1 MLTIPRLP
9 LALLAAAGL
18 FLSTPGLSAQLPT
31 QGASLEEIVVTAKF
45 RDTPLMDAIG
55 SISVLPESTITE
67 RAAQHLQDILNAVP
81 NVNWAA
87 GASRARF
94 VQIRGVGDLEQYY
107 DPKYYPAV
115 GVMLDDLEL
124 GDTANA
130 GMLFDINQVEVL
142 RGPQGTRFGASGHA
156 GMIFMRS
163 NAPTEHFEGAL
174 SGGVG
179 NYASNNLGLVL
190 SGPLNDTLSA
200 RLAVQQ
206 NNSDGYIDNEQQ
218 GSDNTNNID
227 ELTSRGR
234 VRWTPTETAQYE
246 FSASYFDAD
255 NGYDPWS
262 LDNTRTT
269 NSDQPGEDTQKLA
282 TVTGA
287 GDWTLNDNHAIAA
300 SLSYLNADLHQSF
313 DADWV
318 SDAFCVRFAC
328 SSGNDTTQ
336 EIFDR
341 KRDRYIADVRLLG
354 ADNSSASAGNR
365 YLVGVY
371 ANTSSESLD
380 YQRPSVWY
388 GDSASDS
395 DYDTDRYAVYGEYQY
410 ALTEQLT
417 LIAGLRLE
425 RFEDDYS
432 DSNAFSSDNSNTL
445 WDGELSARYSLSD
458 TTMLYATVA
467 SSQKPGGVNTTASA
481 NQPLMSP
488 VFQAFT
494 DDKLNFDDET
504 LLNKEIGLRTQQFD
518 NRLALSIALFHA
530 HRDHAQLENW
540 MWDEAAGLWIGY
552 LDSTSDTTSYGA
564 ELETT
569 FDVNSHVQ
577 LFANLGWL
585 HNEVDSIAAFDL
597 DLAQFVDKQD
607 RDQAKSPAYQYNVGT
622 RLAFGDQWSG
632 RIEFEGRDDS
642 YYGYYHD
649 GKLDDY
655 HLVNASA
662 QWQSGAIAI
671 TLWGR
676 NLNDEDYAVHGLYF
690 AADPRDDFG
699 AWQNSTYLQL
709 GEPRTYGVELRY
721 SF

>member
-31 QGASLEEIVVTAKF
+31 QGASLEEVVVTAKF

-234 VRWTPTETAQYE
+234 VRWTPTESTQYE
-246 FSASYFDAD
+246 FSASYFDAN

-262 LDNTRTT
+262 LDNNRTT
-269 NSDQPGEDTQKLA
+269 NSDQPGEDSQKLA

-300 SLSYLNADLHQSF
+300 SLSYSTPTCTRALMPTGCQTHSA
-313 DADWV
+313 
-318 SDAFCVRFAC
+318 CVLSVLPATIPR
-328 SSGNDTTQ
+328 
-336 EIFDR
+336 R
-341 KRDRYIADVRLLG
+341 K
-354 ADNSSASAGNR
+354 
-365 YLVGVY
+365 
-371 ANTSSESLD
+371 
-380 YQRPSVWY
+380 
-388 GDSASDS
+388 
-395 DYDTDRYAVYGEYQY
+395 
-410 ALTEQLT
+410 
-417 LIAGLRLE
+417 
-425 RFEDDYS
+425 YS
-432 DSNAFSSDNSNTL
+432 
-445 WDGELSARYSLSD
+445 
-458 TTMLYATVA
+458 
-467 SSQKPGGVNTTASA
+467 TASA
-481 NQPLMSP
+481 TGSSP
-488 VFQAFT
+488 TSACWALTTVPPA
-494 DDKLNFDDET
+494 
-504 LLNKEIGLRTQQFD
+504 
-518 NRLALSIALFHA
+518 LATATWLACMPTPVVKA
-530 HRDHAQLENW
+530 W
-540 MWDEAAGLWIGY
+540 
-552 LDSTSDTTSYGA
+552 TTSVPASGTA
-564 ELETT
+564 TRPPTATT
-569 FDVNSHVQ
+569 IRIATPCMESTNTPSPNS
-577 LFANLGWL
+577 
-585 HNEVDSIAAFDL
+585 S
-597 DLAQFVDKQD
+597 
-607 RDQAKSPAYQYNVGT
+607 R
-622 RLAFGDQWSG
+622 
-632 RIEFEGRDDS
+632 
-642 YYGYYHD
+642 
-649 GKLDDY
+649 
-655 HLVNASA
+655 
-662 QWQSGAIAI
+662 
-671 TLWGR
+671 
-676 NLNDEDYAVHGLYF
+676 
-690 AADPRDDFG
+690 
-699 AWQNSTYLQL
+699 
-709 GEPRTYGVELRY
+709 
-721 SF
+721 